1 MTKGSRKCD
10 YTLQT
15 LRLTWLC
22 ISLITILLCA
32 QSFKLGFHDL
42 CSSVGLF
49 CLSCASV
56 QLTVFSALMFI
67 CVYICPCVCSFVCL
81 SFFPLSLMSLCQF
94 TSFLFSRP
102 HPSFCQYFYIFL
114 LLFIS
119 LSLYSNWIEKNYF
132 SYSPLSLSLSLS
144 SLLTVFEC
152 TVRKQ
157 SNRLPALQVI

>member
-67 CVYICPCVCSFVCL
+67 CVSICPSVCPFVCVFPSFLYL
-81 SFFPLSLMSLCQF
+81 SCLSVDLLHSFSIVSSSLFLSIFLYLSSFIHFPLSLL
-94 TSFLFSRP
+94 
-102 HPSFCQYFYIFL
+102 
-114 LLFIS
+114 
-119 LSLYSNWIEKNYF
+119 
-132 SYSPLSLSLSLS
+132 
-144 SLLTVFEC
+144 
-152 TVRKQ
+152 
-157 SNRLPALQVI
+157 

>member
-42 CSSVGLF
+42 CSSVGLV

-56 QLTVFSALMFI
+56 QLTDCFFCPLFYVYLFLSSFS
-67 CVYICPCVCSFVCL
+67 
-81 SFFPLSLMSLCQF
+81 LSLMSLSLSLCRLYLLH
-94 TSFLFSRP
+94 SFSLLFSSLQRSVYFSTYP
-102 HPSFCQYFYIFL
+102 PFCQYFYIF
-114 LLFIS
+114 FSSFPS
-119 LSLYSNWIEKNYF
+119 L
-132 SYSPLSLSLSLS
+132 P
-144 SLLTVFEC
+144 
-152 TVRKQ
+152 
-157 SNRLPALQVI
+157 